1 MAYDPD
7 APVYR
12 QNEVITDPESKDA
25 VQIPDGPNDGS
36 NPGPHALTEPTP
48 NEVAL
53 DPEFYE
59 GADEEKAANEQAV
72 SEANARADT
81 AEQDASDEAARAD
94 EAEAKLASET
104 ARADEAEKALA
115 DAQKSSK

>member
-12 QNEVITDPESKDA
+12 QTEVVTDPDSKDA
-25 VQIPDGPNDGS
+25 VQVPDGANDGS

-59 GADEEKAANEQAV
+59 GAEEEKAANEAAV
-72 SEANARADT
+72 SEANARADE
-81 AEQDASDEAARAD
+81 AEAAAANAED
-94 EAEAKLASET
+94 AAAAAEAKLADET
-104 ARADEAEKALA
+104 ARADKAEKALA
-115 DAQKSSK
+115 DSQKSSK